1 AFLGLV
7 AMLSLPAARGAG
19 PVGWMPMWLL
29 GMPLAAFAA
38 LALAERFT
46 RTGARAAAEPV
57 AAAAS
62 RRRARPAQARRR
74 APRRGAAG
82 RRPGARPPPERAN
95 PRHVAV
101 PGGCASVSVLSHKP
115 EPPNVPDFTHLP

>member
-1 AFLGLV
+1 MHNLPPSPNANRHLRQGLLGLAFLGLV

-46 RTGARAAAEPV
+46 RAGTRAAAAPV

-82 RRPGARPPPERAN
+82 RRPGAPA
-95 PRHVAV
+95 A
-101 PGGCASVSVLSHKP
+101 A
-115 EPPNVPDFTHLP
+115 